1 MVIVFVT
8 VIVTVIVMVV
18 AVYCCPP
25 SGRGRRHS
33 RHHHSRRRHSRRWQ
47 YRRGIYDLVYDLRL
61 LPHEWAKPPIGAQIL
76 P

>member
-18 AVYCCPP
+18 AVYRCP

-33 RHHHSRRRHSRRWQ
+33 RRLHSRRWQ
-47 YRRGIYDLVYDLRL
+47 YRRGIYDLVYDL
-61 LPHEWAKPPIGAQIL
+61 LPHEWAKPPIGVQIL